1 MDFLVPRNTTA
12 ESGKDPL
19 ASPLDRPT
27 DTFPD
32 IRNSS
37 AVEFIQALALASG
50 QSPSPEPQEPQS
62 AATDTETGDEIIDDP
77 VSGILETWSGITAS
91 LRTDPARPDNGDM
104 ILSRTTEPEQPEQ
117 MADRPAPPEIQKP
130 GEIMSH
136 IPAGADAGQSIDE
149 REIIPQIPN
158 SISAAENLGSLH
170 TVEGGTVDVTGTSPE
185 PDGGSS
191 RNRAML
197 MPPDAGT
204 AVIADQGQVQQ
215 ARIQTEPEAP
225 ATAKRKDPAP
235 HNTVTSLPAN
245 DSGFN
250 ERAASAVG
258 QKAAQSASGISEP
271 FAPLSASGPHALQQ
285 GTVQPV
291 EIRAPT
297 LAAAPVLRQITDA
310 VVTMRD
316 EMVEIRLSPEELGR
330 VRMVLTGHDRVPHL
344 TIWAERP
351 EVLEQMRRNADM
363 LLQQFSKEGLSD
375 AVLNFREGRRDQA
388 GGNTGQE
395 WQADSDDRNQ
405 QGMAILTDMDQTA
418 PASPTRIGANRID
431 IRM

>member
-19 ASPLDRPT
+19 APPLDRPA
-27 DTFPD
+27 DTFPN

-37 AVEFIQALALASG
+37 AAEFIQALALASG
-50 QSPSPEPQEPQS
+50 QSPPQEPQS
-62 AATDTETGDEIIDDP
+62 TATDTETGDEVIEDP

-91 LRTDPARPDNGDM
+91 LRTDPVRPDDGDM
-104 ILSRTTEPEQPEQ
+104 ILSRTTEPEQI
-117 MADRPAPPEIQKP
+117 ANRPAPPEMQKTA
-130 GEIMSH
+130 EIMSH
-136 IPAGADAGQSIDE
+136 IPAGADAGQPIDK
-149 REIIPQIPN
+149 REIIPQTPN
-158 SISAAENLGSLH
+158 SISAAENPGSLH
-170 TVEGGTVDVTGTSPE
+170 TVEGGTVDVTGTGPE
-185 PDGGSS
+185 PDGSGN
-191 RNRAML
+191 RNHV
-197 MPPDAGT
+197 MPVAPYAGN
-204 AVIADQGQVQQ
+204 AVIPDQEQVQQ
-215 ARIQTEPEAP
+215 ASIQTEPEAP
-225 ATAKRKDPAP
+225 ATAKRKDPSP
-235 HNTVTSLPAN
+235 HNTVTGLPAN

-250 ERAASAVG
+250 EPTASTTG

-271 FAPLSASGPHALQQ
+271 FAPLSASGPHGSPQ

-297 LAAAPVLRQITDA
+297 PAAAPVLRQITDA

-316 EMVEIRLSPEELGR
+316 EMIEIRLSPEELGR

-351 EVLEQMRRNADM
+351 EILEQMRRNADM
-363 LLQQFSKEGLSD
+363 LLQQLSEEGLSD

-388 GGNTGQE
+388 GGNAGEE
-395 WQADSDDRNQ
+395 WQADRDERDR
-405 QGMAILTDMDQTA
+405 QGMAILTDMDRTA